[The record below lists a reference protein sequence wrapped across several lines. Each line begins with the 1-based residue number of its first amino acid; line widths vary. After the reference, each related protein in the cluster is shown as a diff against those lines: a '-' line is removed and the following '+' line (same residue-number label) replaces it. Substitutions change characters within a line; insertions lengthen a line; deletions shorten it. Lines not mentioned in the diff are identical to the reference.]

1 MLKSPK
7 RAALLTTLF
16 GMGVGLLLTTLSE
29 RDTLLPIGIGF
40 LSGLVFGIL
49 IFAWWYKNRSKSF
62 FFSWFVALYLASMLA
77 TLLGLNR
84 EASFFLGGYGL
95 TFWIGTHVWE
105 RHLQKPLSW
114 SDLDP

>member
-1 MLKSPK
+1 
-7 RAALLTTLF
+7 
-16 GMGVGLLLTTLSE
+16 
-29 RDTLLPIGIGF
+29 
-40 LSGLVFGIL
+40 
-49 IFAWWYKNRSKSF
+49 
-62 FFSWFVALYLASMLA
+62 MLA